1 MGQKQHVRRTSPC
14 PLSTNSG
21 HFAVLLDHL
30 VGATEQRRRHGD
42 AERLSGLEV
51 EHEFIFV
58 RRLHRQVGGL
68 LTFEDAIGV
77 AARAVKLVDGRA
89 VGNQAAAET
98 KKRSY

>member
-1 MGQKQHVRRTSPC
+1 MRRTSPC

-21 HFAVLLDHL
+21 HFTIYSITSLARPSSDGGTV
-30 VGATEQRRRHGD
+30 

-77 AARAVKLVDGRA
+77 AARAVKLVDGVGA
-89 VGNQAAAET
+89 VGNQAAARDE
-98 KKRSY
+98 KAFV